1 MQNLLEGIKR
11 FDLFRSIPDEQLSWL
26 LEKAACREYQDGD
39 YVFKKGDPVENLYVV
54 VEGQIV
60 FKFEQ
65 QGQFRELARA
75 VAGDATGTLPFS
87 RAKESLG
94 FGVAVGT
101 TRLLC
106 LHKTHF
112 REMVQRHYELTEAL
126 VHILTSRVREFTKSQ
141 QQNEKLM
148 ALGKLSAGLAHEL
161 NNPAAAVV
169 RSAAALR
176 QHLGAVPEKFKRV
189 MMIRLSPQQVDAIN
203 DILFAKIAPGRNPA
217 LALMQRTALED
228 ELAEWMESHDIQ
240 DGSTMAETLVEF
252 GFGLADLDKI
262 LHAVSSAFLAPA
274 LEWFDNVLNTEKLV
288 VEIEEASKRI
298 GALVSS
304 VKSYSHMDQAPDK
317 QWTELR
323 IGIDSTLTMLRHELK
338 KKNIQVKVDFPDD
351 LPKVKAFVGELN
363 QVWTNLID
371 NAIAAMEPN
380 GQLQIVARRDREFAV
395 VSVIDNGHGIPEEIQ
410 SQIFDPFF
418 TTKKMDEGTGLGLD
432 IVQRIMRNHNAEIKV
447 KSSPGRTEF
456 TVCLPIQ

>member
-1 MQNLLEGIKR
+1 MQNLLEEIKR
-11 FDLFRSIPDEQLSWL
+11 FDLFRSIPDDQLSWL
-26 LEKAACREYQDGD
+26 IEKAACREYQDGD
-39 YVFKKGDPVENLYVV
+39 CVFKKGDPVEYMYVV
-54 VEGQIV
+54 VEGQMV
-60 FKFEQ
+60 FKLEQ
-65 QGQFRELARA
+65 QGQFREMGQAFP
-75 VAGDATGTLPFS
+75 GDATGTLPFS
-87 RAKESLG
+87 RVKEAIG

-112 REMVQRHYELTEAL
+112 REMVQRHYELAEAL
-126 VHILTSRVREFTKSQ
+126 VHILTSRVREFTKTQ

-169 RSAAALR
+169 RSATALR
-176 QHLGAVPEKFKRV
+176 QNLGMVPEKFKGV
-189 MMIRLSPQQVDAIN
+189 MLMRLSPQQVDAVN
-203 DILFAKIAPGRNPA
+203 DILFAKITTGRNTK

-228 ELAEWMESHDIQ
+228 ELTEWLESHNIQ
-240 DGSTMAETLVEF
+240 DVSAMAETLVDF
-252 GFGLADLDKI
+252 GFGLAELDQI
-262 LHAVSSAFLAPA
+262 LNEVSSGFLAPA
-274 LEWFDNVLNTEKLV
+274 LEWLDNVLNTEKLV
-288 VEIEEASKRI
+288 AEIEEASKRI
-298 GALVSS
+298 ASLVSA
-304 VKSYSHMDQAPDK
+304 VKSYTHMDQAPDQ
-317 QWTELR
+317 QWTDLR

-338 KKNIQVKVDFPDD
+338 QKNIQVKVDFPEE
-351 LPKVKAFVGELN
+351 LPKVRAFVGELN

-371 NAIAAMEPN
+371 NAIAAMAPN
-380 GQLQIVARRDREFAV
+380 GQLQIIARCDREFVV
-395 VSVIDNGHGIPEEIQ
+395 VSVIDNGHGISEEIQ

-432 IVQRIMRNHNAEIKV
+432 IVQRIIRRHNAEIKV